1 MGHESNHSDVFVD
14 KTVGVSAT
22 APFLENL
29 VSAIAA
35 GSSAALEQL
44 YDQTSGLVN
53 ALAMRVVGNREDA
66 EEIVL
71 DVYTRVWKNA
81 ARFDSTRGNA
91 VAWLILMTRSQA
103 IDRLRQRASRLRR
116 AESMD
121 DHAEIASAE
130 LSPEQK
136 ALWHGERRVIKAA
149 LDSLPAEQRQALN
162 LAFYEGLTHAEL
174 AERLQLPLGTVKTRI
189 QLGLKRMRKFLSA
202 PKQKE
207 FQA

>member
-1 MGHESNHSDVFVD
+1 MGHASKDSDDSVD
-14 KTVGVSAT
+14 KTVGVPAT
-22 APFLENL
+22 FPVLEDL
-29 VSAIAA
+29 VSAIAS

-44 YDQTSGLVN
+44 YDRTSGLVN
-53 ALAMRVVGNREDA
+53 ALAMRVLGNREDA
-66 EEIVL
+66 EEVVL

-91 VAWLILMTRSQA
+91 FAWLILMTRSQS
-103 IDRLRQRASRLRR
+103 IDRLRQRTSRSRG
-116 AESMD
+116 AEPMD

-130 LSPEQK
+130 LSPEQN
-136 ALWHGERRVIKAA
+136 ALWHGERKVIKAA
-149 LDSLPAEQRQALN
+149 LDSLPTEQRQALN

-174 AERLQLPLGTVKTRI
+174 AERLGLPLGTVKTRI